1 MTNPT
6 PAAVAKARMAT
17 NKTSARKAQALTDA
31 VEQAVTDVLST
42 DVHTST
48 GEAPATYHGVSTTV
62 PLSVL
67 TGALTSADRSED
79 RVSAGFTWLRLQWL
93 ALAHYKA
100 QAKQVTGGDGT
111 TVSLDAVVKGLNLA
125 SQTSVTKSTL
135 STAARV
141 YGYVGALGFDQ
152 AAQGGDAFAQ
162 AAPVARTL
170 LTLAKHVRKEVLD
183 SVVALAVEVPMAER
197 GQYIA
202 EKGKAARLAA
212 EQDKGISAGSK
223 AAEARAVAAAAALSG
238 VSVPVAD
245 GQNTGGSVPAD
256 TLGKV
261 VAGLAGEPTT
271 SPAEWLVQALNVAAA
286 HARNNGLSAESD
298 PALKVAFDGLADALG
313 LGA

>member
-6 PAAVAKARMAT
+6 PAAVAKARVAT
-17 NKTSARKAQALTDA
+17 NKGSARKAQALTDA

-100 QAKQVTGGDGT
+100 QAKQVTGADGT

-212 EQDKGISAGSK
+212 EQDKGVSAGSK

-238 VSVPVAD
+238 VAVPVAD

-256 TLGKV
+256 ASGRV
-261 VAGLAGEPTT
+261 VAGPAQFAAE
-271 SPAEWLVQALNVAAA
+271 SPVGALVEMLSAAA
-286 HARNNGLSAESD
+286 LFAQAQGLSADSD
-298 PALKVAFDGLADALG
+298 PSIRSAFDGLADVLG